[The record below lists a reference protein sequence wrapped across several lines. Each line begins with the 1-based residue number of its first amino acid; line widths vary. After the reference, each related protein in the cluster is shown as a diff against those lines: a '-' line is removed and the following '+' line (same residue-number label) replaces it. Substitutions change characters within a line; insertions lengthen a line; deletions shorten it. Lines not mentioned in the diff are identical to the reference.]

1 MAKNTQLDSLDVA
14 GRMDFPYNRIN
25 NPLSEE
31 PRFFRGINMF
41 VTEGGTLSKRPG
53 TLQLTNTDFPRKIE
67 RLWLYETEES
77 PPLVYFLASMYDGT
91 KYQVYYFRPGTST
104 TWTLAGSIRGLD
116 GSSVPHETV
125 IFQGKAYIRSV
136 PTDAGDKYGAAI
148 FDGTGGTIQ
157 TDYWGYPGPTTP
169 AALGG
174 ANTAFSFLAADL
186 DDSATSIDV
195 DDGSVF
201 PATPFVATIDFER
214 VNVTNVAVNTLTIVR
229 AYQGTTAASHLT
241 GAVCIHLDWNASDH
255 LVDVLQGWTYTYAF
269 VTRTGQVTSRAPI
282 QTNPDELPSKTGPF
296 IDMKPIITV
305 QGDADTTRIPSINIY
320 RTRDGGGTYYFLEQI
335 TNTGSGAITYTD
347 DSLESGSGGGT
358 FNDPVPD
365 SVLDQGNIAP
375 TLLSNDPPP
384 PINSGTVG
392 TDDPEEGTPITE
404 YAGRLWYAIGNRLFY
419 SGREEISEGNPQEC
433 FPSGTFGNFF
443 IFQYPIQNLTSTSD
457 ALYIFTLQRIYRVTG
472 INKETFAPR
481 PIYDSIGMPYGEAR
495 AITQWDQNIAFI
507 THDYRVA
514 VLNNQGVTIVS
525 DPLMTD
531 LVDQHNES
539 ANFQLEYWGD
549 LEKEWLVI
557 NAHRDDGIGFTRQY
571 IMDIKKTTDFKKPFW
586 YVPWDIRAQ
595 AMLSGRV
602 SEATAQRRLVF
613 AVWDDTLAS
622 GTLVRIDPT
631 VRTGTDYRPDTNT
644 YGMDI
649 NAETALFRVPAG
661 NHVNQLRVPRLN
673 PTFIGAQLER
683 TQFPGDIDPEVFWYS
698 DDLWSDPRSFIDP
711 QDPERRVQSK
721 GYKTMILPA
730 NDAAHRVALKIWL
743 LDVEIRRLIAASFPQ
758 VGNKAGNE
766 KGNQPNFLAAPSLT
780 YGVTYIIS

>member
-1 MAKNTQLDSLDVA
+1 MAKNTQLDSLDFD
-14 GRMDFPYNRIN
+14 GQLDLPYNRIN

-31 PRFFRGINMF
+31 PRLFRGLNMF

-53 TLQLTNTDFPRKIE
+53 TLELTDSAFTDKME
-67 RLWLYETEES
+67 RLYLYETEES
-77 PPLVYFLASMYDGT
+77 PPKVYFLASLYDGT
-91 KYQVYYFRPGTST
+91 SYKLYYFRPGVSAS
-104 TWTLAGSIRGLD
+104 WTLTGAIRGLD
-116 GSSVPHETV
+116 GSTVPHEV
-125 IFQGKAYIRSV
+125 AIFQGKAYVRSV
-136 PTDAGDKYGAAI
+136 PTDSADKYGGAI
-148 FDGTGGTIQ
+148 FDATGGSIAV
-157 TDYWGYPGPTTP
+157 DYWGFPGPTTP
-169 AALGG
+169 AAIGG

-186 DDSATSIDV
+186 DASATSIDV

-214 VNVTNVAVNTLTIVR
+214 VNVTNVATDTLTITR
-229 AYQGTTAASHLT
+229 AYQGTTAAAHPT
-241 GAVCIHLDWNASDH
+241 GSICLHLDWNASDH
-255 LVDVLQGWTYTYAF
+255 QVDVDLGWTYTYAF
-269 VTRTGQVTSRAPI
+269 VTRTGQVTSRAPV

-296 IDMKPIITV
+296 IDMKPIITI
-305 QGDADTTRIPSINIY
+305 QGHADTTRIPFINVY
-320 RTRDGGGTYYFLEQI
+320 RTRDGGGTYYFLEQV

-358 FNDPVPD
+358 FNDPIPD

-384 PINSGTVG
+384 PIGEGTVG
-392 TDDPEEGTPITE
+392 TDTPEEGTRIVE
-404 YAGRLWYAIGNRLFY
+404 YAARLWYAIGNRLFY

-443 IFQYPIQNLTSTSD
+443 IFQYPIQNLASTSD

-481 PIYDSIGMPYGEAR
+481 PIYDSIGMPYGAAR
-495 AITQWDQNIAFI
+495 AITQWDQNVAFI

-514 VLNNQGVTIVS
+514 IVNNQGVSVVS

-531 LVDQHNES
+531 IVDQHNQGAKFS
-539 ANFQLEYWGD
+539 MEYWGD

-571 IMDIKKTTDFKKPFW
+571 IMDIKKTRKTGKPFW
-586 YVPWDIRAQ
+586 FVPWDIRAQ
-595 AMLSGRV
+595 DMLSGRI

-613 AVWDDTLAS
+613 AVWDDALDS

-661 NHVNQLRVPRLN
+661 NHVNQLRGPRLT
-673 PTFIGAQLER
+673 PVFYGFLAER
-683 TQFPGDIDPEVFWYS
+683 TQFPGDQDPEFFWYR
-698 DDLWSDPRSFIDP
+698 DDLWSDPISIVLP
-711 QDPERRVQSK
+711 EDPERRPQSK
-721 GYKTMILPA
+721 GYKTHISHV
-730 NDAAHRVALKIWL
+730 NKAAHRVGIKIWKLDTEDL
-743 LDVEIRRLIAASFPQ
+743 LEITNLVLTWTP
-758 VGNKAGNE
+758 NAG
-766 KGNQPNFLAAPSLT
+766 A
-780 YGVTYIIS
+780 

>member
-1 MAKNTQLDSLDVA
+1 MIPKKEHPSQNMQDAFGT
-14 GRMDFPYNRIN
+14 
-25 NPLSEE
+25 PLE
-31 PRFFRGINMF
+31 
-41 VTEGGTLSKRPG
+41 
-53 TLQLTNTDFPRKIE
+53 
-67 RLWLYETEES
+67 
-77 PPLVYFLASMYDGT
+77 
-91 KYQVYYFRPGTST
+91 
-104 TWTLAGSIRGLD
+104 
-116 GSSVPHETV
+116 
-125 IFQGKAYIRSV
+125 
-136 PTDAGDKYGAAI
+136 
-148 FDGTGGTIQ
+148 
-157 TDYWGYPGPTTP
+157 
-169 AALGG
+169 
-174 ANTAFSFLAADL
+174 TAFS
-186 DDSATSIDV
+186 
-195 DDGSVF
+195 
-201 PATPFVATIDFER
+201 
-214 VNVTNVAVNTLTIVR
+214 
-229 AYQGTTAASHLT
+229 TAAEKKFLKAIPKNVSPRELLEIFSSFNT
-241 GAVCIHLDWNASDH
+241 RFKTSR
-255 LVDVLQGWTYTYAF
+255 QQ
-269 VTRTGQVTSRAPI
+269 VTR
-282 QTNPDELPSKTGPF
+282 
-296 IDMKPIITV
+296 
-305 QGDADTTRIPSINIY
+305 
-320 RTRDGGGTYYFLEQI
+320 
-335 TNTGSGAITYTD
+335 YT
-347 DSLESGSGGGT
+347 
-358 FNDPVPD
+358 
-365 SVLDQGNIAP
+365 
-375 TLLSNDPPP
+375 
-384 PINSGTVG
+384 
-392 TDDPEEGTPITE
+392 
-404 YAGRLWYAIGNRLFY
+404 
-419 SGREEISEGNPQEC
+419 
-433 FPSGTFGNFF
+433 
-443 IFQYPIQNLTSTSD
+443 
-457 ALYIFTLQRIYRVTG
+457 FTLQRIYRVTG

-743 LDVEIRRLIAASFPQ
+743 LDVEHLLEITSF
-758 VGNKAGNE
+758 VLSWT
-766 KGNQPNFLAAPSLT
+766 PNSGA
-780 YGVTYIIS
+780 